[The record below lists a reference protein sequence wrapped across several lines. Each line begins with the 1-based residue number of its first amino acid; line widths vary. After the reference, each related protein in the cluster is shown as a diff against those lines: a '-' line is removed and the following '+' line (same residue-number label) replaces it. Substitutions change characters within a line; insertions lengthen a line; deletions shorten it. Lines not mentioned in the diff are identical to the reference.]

1 MTREINHV
9 QPYQNKLVKLIP
21 TEIVGGY
28 MVLIGM
34 IPASYSKLWYLII
47 TLVLLIL
54 TPFYLKRFT
63 GVKNITQLV
72 VATLSFLVWTYSI
85 NGGLFNYW
93 DLYNAP
99 VASIILI
106 LWTLLIPLVVKP
118 N

>member
-1 MTREINHV
+1 MPREINQA

-21 TEIVGGY
+21 TEIVGAY

-34 IPASYSKLWYLII
+34 IPAANTKLWYLII
-47 TLVLLIL
+47 TIVLFVL
-54 TPFYLKRFT
+54 TPFYLLRFT
-63 GVKNITQLV
+63 GVKNIIQLI

-99 VASIILI
+99 IASIILV

-118 N
+118 T